1 MDLLTSLAVMVAA
14 VAAIRGTW
22 SPCGVSMLSS
32 ITPLTENGRGNR
44 YWMTVVWFIVGTV
57 LGGMTLGVLAGLGAL
72 LVSSLGLSTGPAV
85 AAALVAALVTLASDL
100 SPGGFRLPSNPRQVN
115 RTWLDRYRSWVYGAG
130 FGWQLGVGVATFV
143 MSATVYLMVVLAALT
158 GRPWTAFLIVTGF
171 GLIRGLAILPA
182 AIVRAP
188 ADLMRLHRTIERYR
202 PASRALAVTAQIFV
216 VGFAVGFL
224 AVPVAGALAAL
235 VLGGVSWSMRAR
247 LSDPAPRARRLVA
260 ATDPTG

>member
-14 VAAIRGTW
+14 VAAVRGTW

-32 ITPLTENGRGNR
+32 ITPPTESGRGNR
-44 YWMTVVWFIVGTV
+44 YVLTVIWFIVGTI
-57 LGGMTLGVLAGLGAL
+57 LGGMTLGVFAASGAL
-72 LVSSLGLSTGPAV
+72 LVSTLGLSTAPAMV
-85 AAALVAALVTLASDL
+85 AVLVAALVTLVSDL

-158 GRPWTAFLIVTGF
+158 GRPLVAFLIVTGF

-182 AIVRAP
+182 GVVRAP

-202 PASRALAVTAQIFV
+202 PASRALAVSAQIVV
-216 VGFAVGFL
+216 VGFAVGSL
-224 AVPVAGALAAL
+224 AAPVAGVVAAAAL
-235 VLGGVSWSMRAR
+235 TAAAWSMRGR
-247 LSDPAPRARRLVA
+247 LSDPAPKARRLVA
-260 ATDPTG
+260 ASDPTG